1 MYDLFMKHIF
11 MFNQGAKYQGKQKDD
26 CVDSLAGLVTNIL
39 ESRVGESGKA
49 RSRISRSAL
58 GI

>member
-1 MYDLFMKHIF
+1 

-39 ESRVGESGKA
+39 ESRVGSGTA
-49 RSRISRSAL
+49 RSRFSRAAL